1 MKEGIIPSIYKSFST
16 IIDGFATIVVDPDV
30 RSQYD
35 TLKADIIALTGVT
48 GGINTE
54 LTKGDTLFGTG
65 TDKLKV
71 MSGGTNDVTA
81 FVKQRQNEIQT
92 KVTDLK
98 KEIDRKYQIIQTQD
112 RDFADYLDKGEK
124 TNESKLLSVEDYTL
138 FVFLISYLFMA
149 CMFIYTYTYMADPI
163 AMTQQFAKALGL
175 TTLVTII
182 GAMIFYS
189 AV

>member
-1 MKEGIIPSIYKSFST
+1 MKEGIIPSIYRSFST
-16 IIDGFATIVVDPDV
+16 IIDGFITIDPDV
-30 RSQYD
+30 TAKYN
-35 TLKADIIALTGVT
+35 TLTVDITAVQLGITNKLAD
-48 GGINTE
+48 
-54 LTKGDTLFGTG
+54 GDTLFGKGSTPG
-65 TDKLKV
+65 TLQV
-71 MSGGTNDVTA
+71 MSGGTNNVTT

-92 KVTDLK
+92 KVKDLK
-98 KEIDRKYQIIQTQD
+98 KEIDRKYQIIQTHD

-149 CMFIYTYTYMADPI
+149 CMFIYTYTYMAEPI

-175 TTLVTII
+175 TTIVTII

>member
-1 MKEGIIPSIYKSFST
+1 MKEGIIPSIYRSFST

-30 RSQYD
+30 KAKYD
-35 TLKADIIALTGVT
+35 TLTVDLTAVQLGITNKLAD
-48 GGINTE
+48 
-54 LTKGDTLFGTG
+54 GDTLFGTG
-65 TDKLKV
+65 STAGTLQV
-71 MSGGTNDVTA
+71 MSGGTNNVTA

-92 KVTDLK
+92 KVKDLK
-98 KEIDRKYQIIQTQD
+98 KEIDRKYQIIQTHD

-149 CMFIYTYTYMADPI
+149 CMFIYTYTYMAEPI

>member
-1 MKEGIIPSIYKSFST
+1 MKEGIIPSIYRSFST
-16 IIDGFATIVVDPDV
+16 IIDGFATEDPDV
-30 RSQYD
+30 KAKYD
-35 TLKADIIALTGVT
+35 TLKADVSAVT
-48 GGINTE
+48 GGIT
-54 LTKGDTLFGTG
+54 TKLAEGDTLFGTG
-65 TDKLKV
+65 TTAGTLQV
-71 MSGGTNDVTA
+71 MSGSTNNVTT

-92 KVTDLK
+92 KVKDLK

-112 RDFADYLDKGEK
+112 RDFTDYLDKGEK

-149 CMFIYTYTYMADPI
+149 CMFIYTYTYMAEPI

>member
-30 RSQYD
+30 KANYD
-35 TLKADIIALTGVT
+35 TLKADITAVQL
-48 GGINTE
+48 GITNK
-54 LTKGDTLFGTG
+54 LADGDTLFGTG
-65 TDKLKV
+65 TTAGTLQV
-71 MSGGTNDVTA
+71 MSGGTNNVTA

-92 KVTDLK
+92 KVKDLK
-98 KEIDRKYQIIQTQD
+98 KEIDRKYQIIQTHD

-149 CMFIYTYTYMADPI
+149 CMFIYTYTYMAEPI

>member
-1 MKEGIIPSIYKSFST
+1 MKEGIIPSIYRSFST

-30 RSQYD
+30 KAKYD
-35 TLKADIIALTGVT
+35 TLMVDITAVQLGITNKLAD
-48 GGINTE
+48 
-54 LTKGDTLFGTG
+54 GDTLFGTG
-65 TDKLKV
+65 STAGTLQV
-71 MSGGTNDVTA
+71 MSGGTNNVTA

-92 KVTDLK
+92 KVKDLK
-98 KEIDRKYQIIQTQD
+98 KEIDRKYQIIQTHD

-149 CMFIYTYTYMADPI
+149 CMFIYTYTYMAEPI

>member
-16 IIDGFATIVVDPDV
+16 IIDGFDTIVVDPDV
-30 RSQYD
+30 RSKYD
-35 TLKADIIALTGVT
+35 TLTVDITAEKLGITNKLAD
-48 GGINTE
+48 
-54 LTKGDTLFGTG
+54 GDTLFGTG
-65 TDKLKV
+65 TGRLQV

-81 FVKQRQNEIQT
+81 FVQQRQNEIQT
-92 KVTDLK
+92 KVKDLK

-112 RDFADYLDKGEK
+112 RDFTDYLDKGEK

-175 TTLVTII
+175 TILVTII

>member
-1 MKEGIIPSIYKSFST
+1 MKEGIIPSIYRSFST

-30 RSQYD
+30 KAKYD
-35 TLKADIIALTGVT
+35 TLTVDITAVQLGITNKLAD
-48 GGINTE
+48 
-54 LTKGDTLFGTG
+54 GDTLFGTG
-65 TDKLKV
+65 TTAGTLQV
-71 MSGGTNDVTA
+71 MSGGTNNVTA

-92 KVTDLK
+92 KVKDLK
-98 KEIDRKYQIIQTQD
+98 KEIDRKYQIIQTHD

-149 CMFIYTYTYMADPI
+149 CMFIYTYTYMAEPI

>member
-1 MKEGIIPSIYKSFST
+1 MKEGIIPSIYRSFST

-30 RSQYD
+30 KAKYD
-35 TLKADIIALTGVT
+35 TLTVDLTAVQLGITNKLAD
-48 GGINTE
+48 
-54 LTKGDTLFGTG
+54 GDTLFGTG
-65 TDKLKV
+65 TGKLKV
-71 MSGGTNDVTA
+71 MSGGTKDVTT

-92 KVTDLK
+92 KVKDLK
-98 KEIDRKYQIIQTQD
+98 KEIDRKYQIIQTHD

-149 CMFIYTYTYMADPI
+149 CMFIYTYTYMAEPI

>member
-30 RSQYD
+30 KAKYD
-35 TLKADIIALTGVT
+35 TLTVDITAVQLGITNKLAD
-48 GGINTE
+48 
-54 LTKGDTLFGTG
+54 GDTLFGTG
-65 TDKLKV
+65 AGKLQV
-71 MSGGTNDVTA
+71 MSGGTKDVTA

-92 KVTDLK
+92 KVKDLK
-98 KEIDRKYQIIQTQD
+98 KEIDRKYQIIQTHD

-149 CMFIYTYTYMADPI
+149 CMFIYTYTYMAEPI

>member
-1 MKEGIIPSIYKSFST
+1 MKEGIIPSIYRSFST

-30 RSQYD
+30 NAKYD
-35 TLKADIIALTGVT
+35 TLTVDITAVQLGITNKLAD
-48 GGINTE
+48 
-54 LTKGDTLFGTG
+54 GDTLFGTG
-65 TDKLKV
+65 TGKLKV
-71 MSGGTNDVTA
+71 MSGGTNDVTT

-92 KVTDLK
+92 KVKDLK
-98 KEIDRKYQIIQTQD
+98 KEIDQKYQIIQTYD
-112 RDFADYLDKGEK
+112 RDFTDYLDKGEK

>member
-1 MKEGIIPSIYKSFST
+1 MKEGIIPSIYRSFST
-16 IIDGFATIVVDPDV
+16 IIDGFITIDPDV
-30 RSQYD
+30 TAKYN
-35 TLKADIIALTGVT
+35 TLKADVSAVT
-48 GGINTE
+48 GGINTK
-54 LTKGDTLFGTG
+54 LTEGDTLFGIGSTPG
-65 TDKLKV
+65 KLKV
-71 MSGGTNDVTA
+71 MSGGTNDVTT

-92 KVTDLK
+92 KVKDLK
-98 KEIDRKYQIIQTQD
+98 KEIDRKYQIIQTHD

-138 FVFLISYLFMA
+138 FVFLISYLFMS
-149 CMFIYTYTYMADPI
+149 CMFIYTYTYMAEPI

>member
-30 RSQYD
+30 SSQYD
-35 TLKADIIALTGVT
+35 TLKADITAVQL
-48 GGINTE
+48 GITNK
-54 LTKGDTLFGTG
+54 LADGDTLFGTG
-65 TDKLKV
+65 TGKLQV

-112 RDFADYLDKGEK
+112 RDFTDYLDKGEK

-149 CMFIYTYTYMADPI
+149 CMFIYTYTYMAEPI

-175 TTLVTII
+175 TILVTII

>member
-30 RSQYD
+30 KAKYD
-35 TLKADIIALTGVT
+35 TLTVDITAVQLGITNKLAD
-48 GGINTE
+48 
-54 LTKGDTLFGTG
+54 GDTLFGTG
-65 TDKLKV
+65 TTAGTLQV
-71 MSGGTNDVTA
+71 MSGGTNNVTA

-92 KVTDLK
+92 KVKDLK
-98 KEIDRKYQIIQTQD
+98 KEIDRKYQIIQTHD

-149 CMFIYTYTYMADPI
+149 CMFIYTYTYMAEPI